1 MPSSGSLPPT
11 KNASQLMDTEPGGE
25 GSQYEGQQV
34 IFDKKPKTGCG
45 QLTEN
50 REQVSSSN
58 ERFQAKEEIDERERY
73 EEKIRSGTSPSAWSM
88 SGDHGRDSEKIEGTM
103 GKASQGIAF
112 CNEKK

>member
-1 MPSSGSLPPT
+1 MKKSLKKSFEFKISAYSILSPPSFPPNYCPFQLKHFLPFSPF
-11 KNASQLMDTEPGGE
+11 SQA
-25 GSQYEGQQV
+25 
-34 IFDKKPKTGCG
+34 
-45 QLTEN
+45 EN